1 MYNQSLRLSMML
13 GGKVFPNSGDSRKNR
28 PGRKPEH
35 TEAQVYNGIG
45 RLAINEFDT
54 RLGLEDLK
62 SEDIISDIPFE
73 LPEPDLTNLA

>member
-13 GGKVFPNSGDSRKNR
+13 GGKLFPNSGDSRKNR

-54 RLGLEDLK
+54 RLGLAGLK

>member
-13 GGKVFPNSGDSRKNR
+13 GGKLFPNSGDSRKNR

-35 TEAQVYNGIG
+35 TEAQVYNGLG

-54 RLGLEDLK
+54 RIGIADLK
-62 SEDIISDIPFE
+62 SEDIVSDIPFE
-73 LPEPDLTNLA
+73 SNEVPEGL